1 MDPIPAEIPA
11 EIPLPDV
18 LNPDRVT
25 LPDDDDLSAE
35 EYRDRAR
42 QLEAALRKTCD
53 YGQALWRDLQS
64 VREYLL
70 WILPPPSRSLPVAA
84 RRSAKPEGPHDDP
97 GWDAWMSTYTEVTSL
112 LAGPRGDSGFAADE
126 ARRAVI
132 DRRASSVDAR

>member
-84 RRSAKPEGPHDDP
+84 RRSAKP
-97 GWDAWMSTYTEVTSL
+97 
-112 LAGPRGDSGFAADE
+112 
-126 ARRAVI
+126 
-132 DRRASSVDAR
+132 